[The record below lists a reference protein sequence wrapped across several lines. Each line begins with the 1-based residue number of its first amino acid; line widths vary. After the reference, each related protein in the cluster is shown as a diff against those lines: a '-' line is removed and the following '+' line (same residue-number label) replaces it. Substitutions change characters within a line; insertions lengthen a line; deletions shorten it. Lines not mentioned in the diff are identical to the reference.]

1 MGHSTPSSLVNLL
14 LQPDTLRR
22 QTLFSVFTNGGPFMF
37 VILLVSIIAMAI
49 FVERAAFLY
58 FRMNLNMDNALKKI
72 LFSLE
77 RNNFNGALE
86 ECARIKA
93 HPLGSILKAGLLRAD
108 RKDKEIERAMEEKII
123 SEIPRVKARINL
135 LTLFANIAT
144 LLGLLGTIMG
154 LITAFQS
161 VNSANEAMKQEIL
174 ANGISMAMLTTAGGL
189 MVAIPCLGGYYLLN
203 NRGDFLVDKIEEKAL
218 GLANALSAM
227 KEKRVADGTA
237 R

>member
-1 MGHSTPSSLVNLL
+1 M
-14 LQPDTLRR
+14 
-22 QTLFSVFTNGGPFMF
+22 FSAFSNGGPFMF
-37 VILLVSIIAMAI
+37 VILGVSIIALAI
-49 FVERAAFLY
+49 FVERASFLF
-58 FRMNLNMDNALKKI
+58 FRMNLNMDKALKKV

-77 RNNFNGALE
+77 KNNFNGALE
-86 ECARIKA
+86 ECTKIQK
-93 HPLGSILKAGLLRAD
+93 HPLGNILKAGLMKAD
-108 RKDKEIERAMEEKII
+108 RKDKEIERAMEEKIV
-123 SEIPRVKARINL
+123 SEIPRVKARVNL

-161 VNSANEAMKQEIL
+161 VSSANEAMKQEIL
-174 ANGISMAMLTTAGGL
+174 AQGISMAMLTTAGGL
-189 MVAIPCLGGYYLLN
+189 LVAIPCLGGFYLLN

-227 KEKRVADGTA
+227 KEKRIPNASA

>member
-1 MGHSTPSSLVNLL
+1 
-14 LQPDTLRR
+14 
-22 QTLFSVFTNGGPFMF
+22 
-37 VILLVSIIAMAI
+37 
-49 FVERAAFLY
+49 
-58 FRMNLNMDNALKKI
+58 MDNAFKKI

-227 KEKRVADGTA
+227 KEKRMADGTA